1 VGKQF
6 MVTMKQLIVG
16 FFSLIVI
23 AVSALFLTT
32 GWYIVDES
40 EQAALITFGKVD
52 EHITEPGLKFKI
64 PWPIQRVEI
73 LSRGTFTTTVG
84 YDEEDGEVVEYREE
98 AKMIT
103 GDENIV
109 LADLV
114 VQWRITDPEKYLF
127 SSNDPEQ
134 ILFSAT
140 SASLRGIIGSSLIDD
155 ALTDQRPEIEAQV
168 WDYLVELIEMYDVG
182 ISVMDVK
189 LQDVELPNDDVRR
202 AFTEVTDAREERLT
216 KVNEANKYRNQEINE
231 AKGERD
237 AIASRSEGTR
247 TERLERARGDVAR
260 FNSLYNE
267 YIINPEVTRSRLV
280 IETLER
286 VLPNTEI
293 YIMDSSSD
301 TVKYLPIRSLERTTE
316 VTPPVAAPEVK
327 TPPAAAPAT
336 EGSGN

>member
-1 VGKQF
+1 
-6 MVTMKQLIVG
+6 MVTMKQIIVG
-16 FFSLIVI
+16 FFSLVGI
-23 AVSALFLTT
+23 AILALFLVT

-52 EHITEPGLKFKI
+52 DHITEPGLKFKL

-84 YDEEDGEVVEYREE
+84 YDERDGEVIEYRDE

-103 GDENIV
+103 GDENIL

-114 VQWRITDPEKYLF
+114 VQWRITNPEKFLF
-127 SSNDPEQ
+127 NSNDPEQ

-140 SASLRGIIGSSLIDD
+140 SASLRGIIGSSRIDD

-168 WDYLVELIEMYDVG
+168 WDYLVALIEDYDIG

-189 LQDVELPNDDVRR
+189 LQDVELPNDEVRS
-202 AFTEVTDAREERLT
+202 AFMEVTDAREERLT
-216 KVNEANKYRNQEINE
+216 KINEANKYRNQKINE
-231 AKGERD
+231 AKGEQD
-237 AIASRSEGTR
+237 AIISRAEGTR

-260 FNSLYNE
+260 FEALYNE
-267 YIINPEVTRSRLV
+267 YLISPEVTRSRLV

-286 VLPNTEI
+286 VLPSTEI
-293 YIMDSSSD
+293 YIMDESSD
-301 TVKYLPIRSLERTTE
+301 TVKYLPIRSLERNPSTATT
-316 VTPPVAAPEVK
+316 AS
-327 TPPAAAPAT
+327 

>member
-1 VGKQF
+1 
-6 MVTMKQLIVG
+6 MVTVKQIIVG
-16 FFSLIVI
+16 FLSLISI
-23 AVSALFLTT
+23 AILALFLTT

-52 EHITEPGLKFKI
+52 EHITEPGLKFKM

-84 YDEEDGEVVEYREE
+84 YDENNGEVVEYRDE

-103 GDENIV
+103 GDENIL

-114 VQWRITDPEKYLF
+114 VQWRITNPERFLF
-127 SSNDPEQ
+127 NSNDPEQ

-140 SASLRGIIGSSLIDD
+140 SASLRGVIGSSRIDD
-155 ALTDQRPEIEAQV
+155 ALTDQRPAIEARV
-168 WDYLVELIEMYDVG
+168 WDYLVELIEKYDIG

-189 LQDVELPNDDVRR
+189 LQDVELPNEDVRR

-216 KVNEANKYRNQEINE
+216 KINEATKYRNQKMNE
-231 AKGERD
+231 AKGEQD
-237 AIASRSEGTR
+237 AIMSRAEGTR

-260 FNSLYNE
+260 FNALYNE
-267 YIINPEVTRSRLV
+267 YLINPEVTRSRLV
-280 IETLER
+280 LETLEK
-286 VLPNTEI
+286 VLPDTEI

-301 TVKYLPIRSLERTTE
+301 TVKYLPIRSLERSTE
-316 VTPPVAAPEVK
+316 VN
-327 TPPAAAPAT
+327 PPATNTTKPSD
-336 EGSGN
+336 GSGS

>member
-1 VGKQF
+1 MGKQF
-6 MVTMKQLIVG
+6 MVTVKQLIVG
-16 FFSLIVI
+16 FFSLIII

-52 EHITEPGLKFKI
+52 EHVTEPGLKFKL

-73 LSRGTFTTTVG
+73 LSRGTFTTTIG
-84 YDEEDGEVVEYREE
+84 YNEEDGEVVEFRDE

-103 GDENIV
+103 GDENIL

-114 VQWRITDPEKYLF
+114 VQWRITDPQRYLF
-127 SSNDPEQ
+127 SSDDPEQ

-155 ALTDQRPEIEAQV
+155 ALTDKRPDIEAQV
-168 WDYLVELIEMYDVG
+168 RDFLMALVDNYDIG
-182 ISVMDVK
+182 ISILDVK

-216 KVNEANKYRNQEINE
+216 KVNEANKYRNKVINE
-231 AKGERD
+231 AEGEKD
-237 AIASRSEGTR
+237 AIISRAEGTK

-260 FNSLYNE
+260 FNDLYNE
-267 YIINPEVTRSRLV
+267 YVINPEVTRKRLV
-280 IETLER
+280 IETLEK

-293 YIMDSSSD
+293 YIMDSNSD

-316 VTPPVAAPEVK
+316 LAPPTATPK
-327 TPPAAAPAT
+327 TNSAPAPAN